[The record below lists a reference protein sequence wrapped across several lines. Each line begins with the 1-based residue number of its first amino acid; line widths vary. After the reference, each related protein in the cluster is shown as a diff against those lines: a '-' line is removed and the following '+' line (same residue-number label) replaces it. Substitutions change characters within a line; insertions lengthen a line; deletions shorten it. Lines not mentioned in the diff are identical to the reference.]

1 METEFTKLKELKYCI
16 RTKHSKDMPLKQPR
30 MNCAFLEGKE
40 CCPNPSEI
48 LDYLEANNLGND
60 FTRFNSRCVL
70 FNKDGMS
77 IAEQRDYDRAFLS
90 IQREE
95 RKQCAKDAQILNSI
109 KKQVSAKFFEDIK
122 YELDE
127 SENWVNFRITDELE
141 GDLQMSESCFKVYI
155 DQHSVGDSGDSYAGT
170 VCIELPNG
178 KYLIWDFWM

>member
-1 METEFTKLKELKYCI
+1 METDFSKLKELKYCI

-40 CCPNPSEI
+40 CSIHPAHI
-48 LDYLEANNLGND
+48 DYLEANNLGND
-60 FTRFNSRCVL
+60 WTAIKFRCVL

-77 IAEQRDYDRAFLS
+77 IAEQCDYDRASLS

-95 RKQCAKDAQILNSI
+95 RRQSLKDSKVLNSI
-109 KKQVSAKFFEDIK
+109 RNRVSQMIFEEIN
-122 YELDE
+122 YELQE
-127 SENWVNFRITDELE
+127 SGNWGNFRIIDNPE
-141 GDLQMSESCFKVYI
+141 GDLQNSESSFKVYV
-155 DQHSVGDSGDSYAGT
+155 DQHSVGNSGDSYAGT